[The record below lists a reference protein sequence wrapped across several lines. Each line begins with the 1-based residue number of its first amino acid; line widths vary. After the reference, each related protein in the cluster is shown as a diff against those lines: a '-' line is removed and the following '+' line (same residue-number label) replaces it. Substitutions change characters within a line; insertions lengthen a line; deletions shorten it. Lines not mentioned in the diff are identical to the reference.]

1 MAAIMANKTMS
12 PLTVANTKLRLRHAV
27 SLECNDSPDVA
38 VAIKLQTPATARQT
52 TPFNTVRNAAQW
64 NNTYVN

>member
-1 MAAIMANKTMS
+1 MAAIMANKTMN

-38 VAIKLQTPATARQT
+38 VTIKLQTPATA
-52 TPFNTVRNAAQW
+52 
-64 NNTYVN
+64 

>member
-38 VAIKLQTPATARQT
+38 VAIKLQTPGQT